1 MGRQVVIDDAK
12 INETMAKKKMSIS
25 KLAKAYG
32 VSRSRI
38 HVILNSRTI
47 TPVCAGRLA
56 EALGVDVTEIMETEN

>member
-1 MGRQVVIDDAK
+1 MIRLNRGEI
-12 INETMAKKKMSIS
+12 ETIMARNKTSVP

-32 VSRSRI
+32 VSRSRM
-38 HVILNSRTI
+38 HVILNSRTV

>member
-1 MGRQVVIDDAK
+1 MIRLNRGEI
-12 INETMAKKKMSIS
+12 ETIMARNKMSVPE
-25 KLAKAYG
+25 LAKAYG
-32 VSRSRI
+32 VSRSRM